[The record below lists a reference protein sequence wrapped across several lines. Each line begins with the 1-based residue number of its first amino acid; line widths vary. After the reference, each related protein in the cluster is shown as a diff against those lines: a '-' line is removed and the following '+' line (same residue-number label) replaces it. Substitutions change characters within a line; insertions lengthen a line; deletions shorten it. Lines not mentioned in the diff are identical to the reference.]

1 MGPYLNHNNRHYFT
15 ARFAYL
21 GSDFYGVQEQ
31 PGLTTVLGALRVR
44 VREATGGEGPMGM
57 AVSARTD
64 RGVHALENFATFYLR
79 EASDFAQAASLPR
92 SDGLMALKFVPSHR
106 NIHAR
111 NTLGKIYRYM
121 IKEDTYADGVF
132 FWGIKPRLSVEKM
145 RQAAQYFVGQ
155 HDFSSL
161 RGGGCT
167 AGTPIKNLWAVHI
180 RRINE
185 QTVAIEVHGDAFLR
199 RMVRNLVG
207 LLVEVGTG
215 LRSVSDMASILSE
228 RVRSA
233 AGIAAP
239 SHGLTLVRV
248 LSPNFTHLGL

>member
-1 MGPYLNHNNRHYFT
+1 MGPYLNHHNRHYFT

-31 PGLTTVLGALRVR
+31 PGLTTVLGTLRLRVR
-44 VREATGGEGPMGM
+44 DATGGEGPMGL

-79 EASDFAQAASLPR
+79 DASNFTQAASLPR
-92 SDGLMALKFVPSHR
+92 SDGLMAVKFFPSHR
-106 NIHAR
+106 GIHAR
-111 NTLGKIYRYM
+111 NTVGKVYRYM
-121 IKEDTYADGVF
+121 IKDNTYADGVF
-132 FWGIKPRLSVEKM
+132 FWGIKPRLSIENM
-145 RQAAQYFVGQ
+145 QQAAQYFVGH

-167 AGTPIKNLWAVHI
+167 AGSPIKHLWAVHVW
-180 RRINE
+180 RINE

-215 LRSVSDMASILSE
+215 LRKPSDVAHILAE

-248 LSPNFTHLGL
+248 LSHNFTRLGL